1 MDDNIK
7 AVIFDW
13 GGVLMR
19 TFDPA
24 ARRGLERRFNLEPG
38 TAYELVF
45 KSPRWDD
52 AQHGRIDSQ
61 AFWADLGE
69 RLGLDAEEIEAFRSG
84 FWAGDRLDPEML
96 DAMRH
101 FRQAGYRTAL
111 LSNASAGLPDYLVEL
126 GIDDAFDVIVVSGVE
141 GVAKPDPR
149 IYLSVLE
156 RLGVEPQEAVF
167 VDDMQV
173 NVEAARNLGLHA
185 FRFRGPRPLSV
196 SLADLGIPAPPL
208 RRDRVPDVRAVI
220 FDWGGVMEQL
230 PSEADVAAWERRLAI
245 EPGVLPEVL
254 WGHEWHRLAVGAITD
269 ADYARYVGEQLGF
282 PGKDEVLDFLQ
293 AFYTSDRLN
302 EPVVKAGRALRDR
315 YKVALLSNAFP
326 AQSDF
331 IREQHGIDVYDEYD
345 LYVNSAHVGLSKPD
359 PAIYHLTLEQLGI
372 GPEQAIFLD
381 DSLRNVDSARH
392 QGIHAVHF
400 VDPVVS
406 LPELELLLGHAVE

>member
-1 MDDNIK
+1 
-7 AVIFDW
+7 
-13 GGVLMR
+13 MR
-19 TFDPA
+19 TFDPS
-24 ARRGLERRFNLEPG
+24 ARRELERRFNLEPG

-45 KSPRWDD
+45 KSPCWDE

-69 RLGLDAEEIEAFRSG
+69 RLGLESAEIEAFRSG

-96 DAMRH
+96 DAIRH
-101 FRQAGYRTAL
+101 YRQAGYRTAL
-111 LSNASAGLPDYLVEL
+111 LSNASAGLPNYLVEL
-126 GIDDAFDVIVVSGVE
+126 GIDDVFDVIVVSGVE
-141 GVAKPDPR
+141 GVAKPDAQ

-167 VDDMQV
+167 VDDMRV

-185 FRFRGPRPLSV
+185 LRFRGPRRLFI
-196 SLADLGIPAPPL
+196 SLEDMGIPSPEL
-208 RRDRVPDVRAVI
+208 RRDPVPDVRAVI

-254 WGHEWHRLAVGAITD
+254 WGQEWHRLEVGAITD
-269 ADYARYVGEQLGF
+269 GDYARYVADQLGF
-282 PGKDEVLDFLQ
+282 PGQDEALDFLQ

-302 EPVVKAGRALRDR
+302 ESVVKAARALRDR
-315 YKVALLSNAFP
+315 YQVALLSNAFP

-331 IREQHGIDVYDEYD
+331 IRDQYGIDVYDEYD

-359 PAIYHLTLEQLGI
+359 PAIYYLTLEQLGV

-406 LPELELLLGHAVE
+406 LPDLELLLGHAVE

>member
-126 GIDDAFDVIVVSGVE
+126 GIDDAFDVIVVSGLE

-149 IYLSVLE
+149 IYVSVLE
-156 RLGVEPQEAVF
+156 RLGVEPREAVF

-173 NVEAARNLGLHA
+173 NVEAARDLGLHA

-196 SLADLGIPAPPL
+196 SLADLGIPALPL
-208 RRDRVPDVRAVI
+208 RGDPVPDVRAVI

-254 WGHEWHRLAVGAITD
+254 WGNEWHRLAVGAITD

-302 EPVVKAGRALRDR
+302 ERVVKAARTLRDH

-345 LYVNSAHVGLSKPD
+345 LYINSAHVGLSKPD
-359 PAIYHLTLEQLGI
+359 PAIYHLTLEQLGV

-406 LPELELLLGHAVE
+406 LPELELLLGHAIE